1 MFSLFAYVRHKA
13 RHVSSLEINHRRVVD
28 RFSSHQ
34 GQCGLGHVLVDSVK
48 NVHIMLVCNV
58 RRRQSIDLTLA
69 PLTFQSHERPG
80 AGVGGVNR
88 VETNLLGAR
97 DLFAQVNSCQIF
109 ARWPTILCVPRLSSQ
124 FDPLTLI

>member
-13 RHVSSLEINHRRVVD
+13 RHVSSLEINHRRVD

-48 NVHIMLVCNV
+48 NVHIMLVRNV
-58 RRRQSIDLTLA
+58 RRCQSIDLTLA

-109 ARWPTILCVPRLSSQ
+109 ARWPTILCVCASS
-124 FDPLTLI
+124 